1 MLKLHFINVADGD
14 AIYVEELYGPR
25 PFRLLVDAGL
35 PQVKP
40 EPGSARV
47 SCASYLRDLGV
58 RHIDVLVITHLH
70 LDHFGGVQTL
80 LEQVSVDRVYAG
92 YLPPH
97 PERHLAPQSDAVKTL
112 RGQAECL
119 NLWCETVQRLERAG
133 CKLHPVGQSET
144 LSLTDRLTAELVV
157 PNEGVWTFQKQV
169 WDDLLDGRRVPD
181 DLAYLASK
189 SRNPGSL
196 RLRLAYAGRR
206 VELTGD
212 CYGAMWDREPLKPCD
227 ILKVPHHGD
236 GKAVTETLVRKL
248 RPAHAVISC
257 ASQYIPHKDRPSAR
271 TAELLAAQGTRLWY
285 TDSFSMPGCSPVHW
299 PAAVFCIAQDGTILP
314 PLPSTE
320 SGKEI

>member
-1 MLKLHFINVADGD
+1 M
-14 AIYVEELYGPR
+14 
-25 PFRLLVDAGL
+25 
-35 PQVKP
+35 
-40 EPGSARV
+40 
-47 SCASYLRDLGV
+47 
-58 RHIDVLVITHLH
+58 
-70 LDHFGGVQTL
+70 
-80 LEQVSVDRVYAG
+80 
-92 YLPPH
+92 
-97 PERHLAPQSDAVKTL
+97 
-112 RGQAECL
+112 
-119 NLWCETVQRLERAG
+119 
-133 CKLHPVGQSET
+133 GQSET

-157 PNEGVWTFQKQV
+157 PNEGIWTFQKQV

-196 RLRLAYAGRR
+196 RLRLTYAGRR

-248 RPAHAVISC
+248 CPAHAVISC

-271 TAELLAAQGTRLWY
+271 TAELLAAQGSRLWY

-299 PAAVFCIAQDGTILP
+299 PAAVFYIAQDGTILP

-320 SGKEI
+320 SWKEI